1 MRRPDI
7 TGRADW
13 PFLREGAVTLFTA
26 TSALSDAIG
35 RLSDA
40 GYSVQR
46 IDCADERHM
55 VRDLNIAL
63 RWEARMG
70 YRPEAL
76 NLDAL
81 HDALGDEPGPDRPL
95 LLLVLDGFDAFRARD
110 VRRAHLVLDILAGAS
125 RDHLLFDERL
135 VIFVVTA
142 ERGLQID
149 NLGGRPTQ
157 WNRLETAT

>member
-7 TGRADW
+7 TRRADW
-13 PFLREGAVTLFTA
+13 LFLREGAVTLFTA
-26 TSALSDAIG
+26 ASALDEAIG
-35 RLSDA
+35 RLSGA

-46 IDCADERHM
+46 VDCADDERLI
-55 VRDLNIAL
+55 RDLAVAL

-110 VRRAHLVLDILAGAS
+110 PRRAHLVLDVLAGAS

-149 NLGGRPTQ
+149 NLGGRPAQ
-157 WNRLETAT
+157 WNRLESAA